1 MLMIARLH
9 ERGGN
14 VYEIMEKNLNNSLN
28 FICSISNIYS
38 KKVYNNKKSC
48 EWV

>member
-14 VYEIMEKNLNNSLN
+14 VYEVMEKNFNNSLN
-28 FICSISNIYS
+28 FMCNIGNICS
-38 KKVYNNKKSC
+38 KKVYDNKKSC